1 MVSKVDLVIDCCDI
15 ILETLPK
22 IASGEVQDE
31 ETISLLT
38 TCYQNITQSIGGD
51 VANDD
56 VLKKSIYSKKLFTV
70 LADTIKY
77 KNFNNFLAESI
88 QERNA
93 TDIQEKMKALIEKMQ
108 AFIKEYTKT
117 LKTCSK
123 CGKKKGILIS
133 I

>member
-1 MVSKVDLVIDCCDI
+1 M
-15 ILETLPK
+15 
-22 IASGEVQDE
+22 
-31 ETISLLT
+31 
-38 TCYQNITQSIGGD
+38 
-51 VANDD
+51 ANDD